1 MSTYLIFKNNKYVC
15 EDRKV
20 YVPCDMKTIIFIIYK
35 NQLTL
40 NVLLIYL
47 QFVWIYV
54 DNMGRVNFYTYILHK
69 WNIEK
74 LNKSI
79 GLINIIMF

>member
-35 NQLTL
+35 NQLTFTHNL
-40 NVLLIYL
+40 CEFMLTIRERLTITHIY
-47 QFVWIYV
+47 
-54 DNMGRVNFYTYILHK
+54 YINEILK
-69 WNIEK
+69 N
-74 LNKSI
+74 
-79 GLINIIMF
+79 